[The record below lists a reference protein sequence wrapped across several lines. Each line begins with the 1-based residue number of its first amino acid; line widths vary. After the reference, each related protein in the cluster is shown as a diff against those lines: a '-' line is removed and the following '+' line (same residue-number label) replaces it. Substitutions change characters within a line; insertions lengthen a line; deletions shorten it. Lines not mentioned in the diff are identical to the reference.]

1 MSALTMLAEL
11 KAHLD
16 LREEAGVNLQLGE
29 GCDPSQC
36 QDEKSEEDSILRRW
50 VFKELWRDED

>member
-1 MSALTMLAEL
+1 MLAEL